1 MKKKTPKETRR
12 DGVSDLMP
20 ALSRQGISC
29 CCLSPKKD
37 RNQKE
42 VRWIGIIKKSS
53 HKSRAYGKRRRF
65 RLGQTVCAA
74 EASTSKGSQVPSS
87 LGRQFIQ
94 MVREDLS
101 HRVFSPL
108 RVDDHLFSF
117 QLIGSLFR
125 APPLAPHWAF
135 TWRSR
140 KSALHKNLDS
150 FSIIYQGGGGG
161 SDLLLQGKRS
171 P

>member
-1 MKKKTPKETRR
+1 MDRYNKEKLAQEQ
-12 DGVSDLMP
+12 GV
-20 ALSRQGISC
+20 
-29 CCLSPKKD
+29 
-37 RNQKE
+37 
-42 VRWIGIIKKSS
+42 W
-53 HKSRAYGKRRRF
+53 KRRRF

-117 QLIGSLFR
+117 
-125 APPLAPHWAF
+125 
-135 TWRSR
+135 
-140 KSALHKNLDS
+140 
-150 FSIIYQGGGGG
+150 
-161 SDLLLQGKRS
+161 
-171 P
+171 